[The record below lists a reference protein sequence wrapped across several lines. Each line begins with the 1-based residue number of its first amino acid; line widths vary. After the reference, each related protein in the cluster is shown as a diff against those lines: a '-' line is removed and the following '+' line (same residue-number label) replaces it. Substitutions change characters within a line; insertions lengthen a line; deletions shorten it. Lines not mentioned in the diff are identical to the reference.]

1 MEHPNAFLGQS
12 AAPSTA
18 DVSTA
23 LGLENTVWQ
32 ELVDWI
38 AEESGVEQ
46 EWKSSGKTYG
56 WSLRLKIK
64 KRNILYLSP
73 CGGCFRAAFI
83 FGDKAMVAARQSN
96 LTESTLQLLDSAP
109 RYPEGTGLRLLVQ
122 SSDDLAEIRKL
133 ARIKL
138 AN

>member
-1 MEHPNAFLGQS
+1 MEYPNAFLGQS
-12 AAPSTA
+12 AAPSA
-18 DVSTA
+18 AEVSTA
-23 LGLENTVWQ
+23 LGLANTVWQ
-32 ELVDWI
+32 ELVDWLS
-38 AEESGVEQ
+38 EESGVEQ
-46 EWKSSGKTYG
+46 EWKSSGKKYG

-73 CGGCFRAAFI
+73 CVGCFRAAFI

-122 SSDDLAEIRKL
+122 STDDLAEIRKL